1 MRPGPRLVTVT
12 VEGWLHPTTQ
22 YKDGHCAPTEEA
34 LWPRGAQQVHTFLGG
49 TLQAIECWF
58 IYFHFISVVHL
69 NGSVV
74 EWMLPPGPKLTAPIL
89 VLVSDC
95 D

>member
-49 TLQAIECWF
+49 TVQAHGVQWLYNEP
-58 IYFHFISVVHL
+58 V
-69 NGSVV
+69 NERG
-74 EWMLPPGPKLTAPIL
+74 AN
-89 VLVSDC
+89 
-95 D
+95 